1 MKLQIQMQREQMQ
14 LQKQKEVELQQ
25 IQKEIEIEKI
35 RAENRNKVNEAR
47 VGKGAQGNESLERKV
62 ISMPNFVE
70 GEEENF
76 FIQFEKKKKK
86 MQI

>member
-1 MKLQIQMQREQMQ
+1 ME

-35 RAENRNKVNEAR
+35 RAESRNKVNEAR
-47 VGKGAQGNESLERKV
+47 VGNGAQGNGDLERKV
-62 ISMPNFVE
+62 ISMTNFVE

-76 FIQFEKKKKK
+76 FVQFKKKKK
-86 MQI
+86 LQS